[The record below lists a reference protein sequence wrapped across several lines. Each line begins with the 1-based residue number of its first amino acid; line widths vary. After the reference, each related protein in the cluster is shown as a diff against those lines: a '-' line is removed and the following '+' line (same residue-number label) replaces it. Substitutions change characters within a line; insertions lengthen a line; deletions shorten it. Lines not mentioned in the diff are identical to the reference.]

1 MNNNMIEMIDPNDT
15 SHSRYQYQYYDGILL
30 KRRLPADKKWLP
42 GWLAS
47 QTDMLADDW
56 QIVE

>member
-1 MNNNMIEMIDPNDT
+1 MNDRTAKWIGEDAPLDCCPYFAMYT
-15 SHSRYQYQYYDGILL
+15 
-30 KRRLPADKKWLP
+30 ADKKWLP

-56 QIVE
+56 FVVD

>member
-1 MNNNMIEMIDPNDT
+1 MSGHARALAEKT
-15 SHSRYQYQYYDGILL
+15 ET
-30 KRRLPADKKWLP
+30 KRRCPDMRAADGTMVI

-56 QIVE
+56 TVLD

>member
-1 MNNNMIEMIDPNDT
+1 MWT
-15 SHSRYQYQYYDGILL
+15 
-30 KRRLPADKKWLP
+30 ADKKWQP

-56 QIVE
+56 CVLAD